1 MYKTIV
7 KSGEAEYIDRRSRF
21 VSAVMPV
28 SNEQE
33 ALDFIAKR
41 KSKFWDARHNVY
53 AYSLREGN
61 CRRYSD
67 DGEPQGTAGV
77 PTLDVLT
84 KSEVTDVC
92 VVTTRYFGG
101 VLLGTGGLV
110 RAYSHSV
117 SLALENAGIVTMC
130 PVIDCELRCEY
141 FLYGKLDAL
150 LSSFE
155 VLDKECDFA
164 EGVHIT
170 FAVKKDLA
178 QALEAAVVDATAGQV
193 RLIQN
198 GEHFA
203 AVSN

>member
-1 MYKTIV
+1 MYKTIIR
-7 KSGEAEYIDRRSRF
+7 SGEAEYVDRRSRF
-21 VSAVMPV
+21 ISAVIPATC
-28 SNEQE
+28 EQDC
-33 ALDFIAKR
+33 LDFITER
-41 KSKFWDARHNVY
+41 KSKYWDARHNVY

-84 KSEVTDVC
+84 KSEVTDIC

-130 PVIDCELRCEY
+130 PVIDCELKCEY

-150 LSSFE
+150 LSSFD
-155 VLDKECDFA
+155 VLDKVCDFA
-164 EGVHIT
+164 EGVHIK
-170 FAVKKDLA
+170 FAVKKDLVDI
-178 QALEAAVVDATAGQV
+178 LEASITDATAGQV
-193 RLIQN
+193 QLVKF

>member
-7 KSGEAEYIDRRSRF
+7 GSGEAEYIDRRSRF
-21 VSAVMPV
+21 ISAVIPAT
-28 SNEQE
+28 SEQE
-33 ALDFIAKR
+33 CLDFIAER

-117 SLALENAGIVTMC
+117 SLALESAGIVTMC
-130 PVIDCELRCEY
+130 PVIDCELKCEY

-155 VLDKECDFA
+155 VVDKQSDFA
-164 EGVHIT
+164 EGVCIK
-170 FAVKKDLA
+170 FAVKKELVDL
-178 QALEAAVVDATAGQV
+178 LRSSVTDATSGQV
-193 RLIQN
+193 ELVTKS
-198 GEHFA
+198 EHFA
-203 AVSN
+203 AISN

>member
-1 MYKTIV
+1 MYKTIIR
-7 KSGEAEYIDRRSRF
+7 SGEAEYIDRRSRF
-21 VSAVMPV
+21 ISAVIPV
-28 SNEQE
+28 SSEQE

-41 KSKFWDARHNVY
+41 KSEFWDARHNVY
-53 AYSLREGN
+53 AYSLRDGN

-77 PTLDVLT
+77 PTLDVLIR
-84 KSEVTDVC
+84 SEVTDVC

-130 PVIDCELRCEY
+130 PVVDCELNCEY
-141 FLYGKLDAL
+141 FLYGKLDSL

-164 EGVHIT
+164 EGVRMT
-170 FAVKKDLA
+170 FAVKKDLL
-178 QALEAAVVDATAGQV
+178 QALDAAIVDATAGQV
-193 RLIQN
+193 RLVQN